1 LHLDRSGAGAVM
13 RAPGDFQPPQM
24 KCVDSRMGELF
35 SSSPSDDRCSGTNN
49 AASIFVVGARTSARE
64 TAGKLPR
71 PGEDFLREAGLHYQR
86 SWHTDWH
93 LAHHDLSCHQN
104 QRAACREVRSWND
117 DPGTGPSSL
126 DRRVATEDV
135 GNQLRPPKVVGLHT
149 DLITQPLV
157 AGPGDLAVHG
167 LPHCLDDRT

>member
-49 AASIFVVGARTSARE
+49 AASIFVVGARTSAWE

-71 PGEDFLREAGLHYQR
+71 PKTSFEKRAYTIKEVGTLIGISRTMIYHAIKIKELRAVKCGHGTMIRVQ
-86 SWHTDWH
+86 
-93 LAHHDLSCHQN
+93 DLQ
-104 QRAACREVRSWND
+104 AWIDAW
-117 DPGTGPSSL
+117 
-126 DRRVATEDV
+126 
-135 GNQLRPPKVVGLHT
+135 PPKT
-149 DLITQPLV
+149 
-157 AGPGDLAVHG
+157 
-167 LPHCLDDRT
+167 